1 MSVARDPSLVS
12 DDPDRPTIW
21 VRVIAD
27 EAFRNAV
34 IDDPLRALAEFPD
47 VVVSADQVRQ
57 LEELSRDEREAL
69 ITDVFR
75 KAHWQ
80 GGQARFG
87 QLGLDGRIGGT
98 DLAP

>member
-1 MSVARDPSLVS
+1 MS

-34 IDDPLRALAEFPD
+34 IDDPLRALADFPD
-47 VVVSADQVRQ
+47 VVVSAAQVRQ
-57 LEELSRDEREAL
+57 LEELSREEREAL
-69 ITDVFR
+69 VTDLFR
-75 KAHWQ
+75 QAHWQ

-87 QLGLDGRIGGT
+87 QLGMDGRLGGT
-98 DLAP
+98 DVLPDA